1 MSIVGDFRR
10 ELDARTTPAAAWHK
24 VDLHSHSP
32 TSHDFR
38 GARATALEDFSAKI
52 LEQQLSV
59 VGLTDHD
66 RLPDPKFVEALRQ
79 KTGALVLAGLELNV
93 FVDAFGVPADKVGK
107 NVCFHLLIGFDP
119 DGPYAPQYWADHLF
133 RTCRHEQRTF
143 GGTAVRGVA
152 DGLDKIAECLQE
164 SGAYIIPAHLHS
176 GSDAFRSRSVDKIY
190 SDSQFLRWARE
201 HFTALDVRNHSTA
214 QFFDGQHPETS
225 HLEIGC
231 IRSSDAHEASQLGQ
245 YPTWVQMEKVSFG
258 ELKAA
263 LELPGRISR
272 QAPPTPTSYIEGIH
286 VEGQFLK
293 NFWMTLS
300 PHLNV
305 LIGVKGSG
313 KTSLL
318 ECLRFG
324 LGTEVPR
331 ERQEEVDGHLTAI
344 LGPAG
349 RVRLLVKRDD
359 GARLLIE
366 RRVSDKRFQIVFD
379 DDRKVEAASTESIRF
394 AATILGWHEIEH
406 AATDRQIRR
415 LHMDAIA
422 GRDDTKRLAGEA
434 QQEALAI
441 LRMHEQA
448 AAQYNEFAQ
457 LRATVQQ
464 QQAMRDGLQQLKDAN
479 LISIRDEMAQALA
492 DKEELS
498 RLAEHLASL
507 PTAIPER
514 CRAVLNVDQF
524 TFQVDSP
531 LAEFTETAKAD
542 LAELKESVAAFG
554 TQATTLVQSKGSTLA
569 ETRRKAVDT
578 FDAFATTYQERLAQF
593 PPEVQR
599 LIESHRE
606 VLEKT
611 SELPSLEARLALL
624 RTGIETSLKELA
636 SACERVSALL
646 DKRTELR
653 TRKVGEFNQVL
664 RDASVHLKVIPGE
677 AQEDEYS
684 TTLNQYGRVREGF
697 DVLRSSYGKALRFHR
712 LLGRAYESLRTDLV
726 TGQHVMFSRAEFGR
740 LITILENDDL
750 AIGFAVGKPGQEY
763 SPIDQLS
770 AGQRCTAV
778 FPILLK
784 LQEGPLI
791 VDQPEDNLDNR
802 HIARNVAAV
811 LAADKRTR
819 QLVMTSHNANLVVLS
834 DPECIATFEASDGQ
848 GTVSHA
854 GFLSHRGSSITSHVL
869 DILDG
874 GERALELRT
883 RSTEP
888 APSGRSEALNEP
900 QARRRVVFSMT
911 CENHLFFARAP
922 ARTPI
927 QLTSVDVIANQ
938 GVDGNDGATTEA
950 TGLSGSGGSV
960 GWPSRHRMSSF
971 RPSRINFDALSCSF
985 VLLSRARAIRE

>member
-1 MSIVGDFRR
+1 MSIVGEFRR
-10 ELDARTTPAAAWHK
+10 ELDARRTPAAAWHK
-24 VDLHSHSP
+24 VDLHNHSP

-52 LEQQLSV
+52 REQKLSI
-59 VGLTDHD
+59 VGFTDHE
-66 RLPDPKFVEALRQ
+66 RLPDPEFVKELR
-79 KTGALVLAGLELNV
+79 KRSGALVLAGLELNV
-93 FVDAFGVPADKVGK
+93 FVDAFGVPAEKVDK

-119 DGPYAPQYWADHLF
+119 DRDSGPQYWADHLF
-133 RTCRHEQRTF
+133 RTCRYEKRTF
-143 GGTAVRGVA
+143 GGTVVRGVA
-152 DGLDKIAECLQE
+152 DGLDKIVEILRD

-201 HFTALDVRNHSTA
+201 HFTALDVRNDSTA
-214 QFFDGQHPETS
+214 SFFDGQHPETS
-225 HLEIGC
+225 HLEISC
-231 IRSSDAHEASQLGQ
+231 IRSSDAHEAAQLGQ
-245 YPTWVQMEKVSFG
+245 YPTWVQMETVSFG

-263 LELPGRISR
+263 LELPGRICR
-272 QAPPTPTSYIEGIH
+272 HEPLIPTSYIEGIH

-293 NFWMTLS
+293 DFWMTLS

-324 LGTEVPR
+324 LGTEVPA
-331 ERQEEVDGHLTAI
+331 ERMEEVNGHLNAI

-359 GARLLIE
+359 GARILIE
-366 RRVSDKRFQIVFD
+366 RRVSDRNFHIVFD
-379 DDRKVEAASTESIRF
+379 DDRTVDVPSPESIRF
-394 AATILGWHEIEH
+394 ASTVLGWHEIEH

-422 GRDDTKRLAGEA
+422 GRDDTKRLTDEA
-434 QQEALAI
+434 HQEALSI

-448 AAQYNEFAQ
+448 AAQYNEFTQ
-457 LRATVQQ
+457 LKVTVQQ
-464 QQAMRDGLQQLKDAN
+464 QRAMRDGLQQLKDAN
-479 LISIRDEMAQALA
+479 LISLRDDMAQALA

-498 RLAEHLASL
+498 RLAEHLAAL
-507 PTAIPER
+507 PLTIPER
-514 CRAVLNVDQF
+514 TRALLQVDQF
-524 TFQVDSP
+524 TFEPNSP
-531 LAEFTETAKAD
+531 LADFTARATAD
-542 LAELKESVAAFG
+542 LAELRESVSTFG
-554 TQATTLVQSKGSTLA
+554 AQATTLVESKSSALQ
-569 ETRRKAVDT
+569 ETRRMAVET
-578 FDAFATTYQERLAQF
+578 FDAFARAYQERLTQF
-593 PPEVQR
+593 PPEIQR

-611 SELPSLEARLALL
+611 SELPSLEARLAQL
-624 RTGIETSLKELA
+624 RSGIEASLTELA
-636 SACERVSALL
+636 AVCERVAALL

-653 TRKVGEFNQVL
+653 TQKVAEFNEL
-664 RDASVHLKVIPGE
+664 LKDAGVRLQVIPGA

-684 TTLNQYGRVREGF
+684 ATLKQYGTVRETF
-697 DVLRSSYGKALRFHR
+697 DALRSFHGTTSRFHR
-712 LLGRAYESLRTDLV
+712 MLARAYQNLRTDLV
-726 TGQHVMFSRAEFGR
+726 AGDHVMFSRAEFGR

-750 AIGFAVGKPGQEY
+750 AIGFAVGKPGQEF

-784 LQEGPLI
+784 LRYGPLI

-802 HIARNVAAV
+802 HIARSVAGV
-811 LAADKRTR
+811 LASDKRTR

-834 DPECIATFEASDGQ
+834 DPECIATFEASYGQ
-848 GTVSHA
+848 GYVSHA

-883 RSTEP
+883 RKYGAS
-888 APSGRSEALNEP
+888 A
-900 QARRRVVFSMT
+900 V
-911 CENHLFFARAP
+911 
-922 ARTPI
+922 RTK
-927 QLTSVDVIANQ
+927 
-938 GVDGNDGATTEA
+938 
-950 TGLSGSGGSV
+950 
-960 GWPSRHRMSSF
+960 
-971 RPSRINFDALSCSF
+971 
-985 VLLSRARAIRE
+985 